1 MARILLAEDDRL
13 AAQLLKDL
21 LEGEKHSVD
30 LVHDGAE
37 ALSMLSAYTYD
48 ILILDIEMPETDGLS
63 VLQQFRS
70 KGGTNP
76 VLIIS
81 GRGSA
86 MDKSLG
92 LDLGAD
98 DYLSKPYHAQE
109 LCARVRVLLRRNFQL
124 TSDILELDDLKLN
137 TRSGK
142 VSRGSE
148 EIKLLPKEYLL
159 LEFLMRNQN
168 QLFSAQELL
177 NRVWP
182 SDSEATAVAVR
193 SAITRIRQKIGDEEG
208 CLQSIYGLGYRLGK
222 KN

>member
-21 LEGEKHSVD
+21 LEGERHSVD

-37 ALSMLSAYTYD
+37 ALSMLSAYIYD
-48 ILILDIEMPETDGLS
+48 MLILDIEMPEADGLS

-86 MDKSLG
+86 KDKSIG

-98 DYLSKPYHAQE
+98 DYLSKPYHTQE

-124 TSDILELDDLKLN
+124 TSDILELDDLILN
-137 TRSGK
+137 TRSGM

-159 LEFLMRNQN
+159 LQFLMRNQN

-182 SDSEATAVAVR
+182 SDSAATEVAVR
-193 SAITRIRQKIGDEEG
+193 SAIARIRQKIGDEEG

-222 KN
+222 KI